1 MQRQTILLVD
11 DDRDIRAFTKL
22 LLERAGYK
30 VLTATDGEEGLRVYQ
45 THRATLVLLLT
56 DVRMPKMNGVDLA
69 DRVLQLDSKF
79 PILLMTGDGLAA
91 PGRYEYVAK
100 PVAPAELVRRVGEAL
115 DASERLQGSQ
125 ASAVAI

>member
-1 MQRQTILLVD
+1 MQRQTILVVD

-45 THRATLVLLLT
+45 THRATLALLLT

-69 DRVLQLDSKF
+69 DRVLQLDSEF

-91 PGRYEYVAK
+91 PWRYEYVAK

-115 DASERLQGSQ
+115 DASERL
-125 ASAVAI
+125 